1 MKTTTKLLAA
11 IALCTLSA
19 LSFAATPKSYS
30 VSSPDGTLVATVTNA
45 ETLSW
50 TLVKDGVTILEP
62 SAIGMTLGDGSVYAA
77 GKLKGRPVLRSV
89 RGSSIPSPVY
99 KKAQVKE
106 EYDELTLKFKDFN
119 LVFRAYDEAVA
130 YRFVS
135 KAKEDFIVKGEQAE
149 FAFGKD
155 CEGLFPFIAVNTSTL
170 ETQFCSSF
178 ESKYI
183 VSSLVGMPSGR
194 LAFLP
199 VSVSKDGYRVNITE
213 SDLSGYP
220 GMYVYNASFTGDGS
234 VDVGPAGAATSLKGV
249 FPPYPD
255 KVEQGGHNMLQGM
268 VKSRKP
274 YICQASAGQ
283 AFPWRIVAVASDDAQ
298 LLDSDIVWL
307 LGKPSEGDFSW
318 VKPGKVAWDWWN
330 NWNLYGVDFETG
342 INNDT
347 YKYYIDFAA
356 SKGIEYVILD
366 EGWAVNKKADLFQ
379 IVPEID
385 LPMLVDH
392 AAQKGVGLILWAGYK
407 AFDKDMERVCKT
419 YSEMGIKGF
428 KIDFMDRDDQEMV
441 EFCERAAAMCA
452 KYHLLADFHGMYKPS
467 GLNRQYP
474 NVVNFEGV
482 RGLENMK
489 WASFEQYDAV
499 TYDVQVPFIR
509 MFAGP
514 MDYTQGAM
522 DNRQKKSYHVS
533 NGEPCSQ
540 GTRCRQLAMYTV
552 FEAPLT
558 MLCDSP
564 SNYMHEPECT
574 DFIAGVPTVWDETRA
589 LCGKMGEYVAIARRS
604 GTRWYVGVLNN
615 WDVRELDLDLG
626 FIAGR
631 SITVMR
637 DGINAGKVGRDYKKV
652 TMTVPADG
660 KMKVR
665 LAPGGGWTCCTE

>member
-1 MKTTTKLLAA
+1 MKIASRLLATL
-11 IALCTLSA
+11 ALTVLSA
-19 LSFAATPKSYS
+19 LSYAATPKSYS
-30 VSSPDGTLVATVTNA
+30 VTSPDGTLVATVTNG
-45 ETLSW
+45 ESLSW

-62 SAIGMTLGDGSVYAA
+62 SEIGMTLGDGSVYAA
-77 GKLKGRPVLRSV
+77 GRLKGRPVLRSV
-89 RGSSIPSPVY
+89 RGSFIPSHVY

-135 KAKEDFIVKGEQAE
+135 KAKADFIVKGEQAE

-155 CEGLFPFIAVNTSTL
+155 CEGCFTFLSTYTSSL
-170 ETQFCSSF
+170 VTQLWSSF
-178 ESKYI
+178 ESKYS
-183 VSSLVGMPSGR
+183 VSMLSGMPEDR
-194 LAFLP
+194 LAYLP
-199 VSVSKDGYRVNITE
+199 ASISKDGYRVNITE

-220 GMYVYNASFTGDGS
+220 GMYLYNASYTGDGTL
-234 VDVGPAGAATSLKGV
+234 DVGPKGSATSLKSV
-249 FPPYPD
+249 FAPYPD
-255 KVEQGGHNMLQGM
+255 KVEQGGHNMLQGV

-274 YICQASAGQ
+274 YLCQASAGQ
-283 AFPWRIVAVASDDAQ
+283 AFPWRIVAVASDDAK

-307 LGKPSEGDFSW
+307 LGQPSEGDYSW

-330 NWNLYGVDFETG
+330 CWNLYGVDFEAG

-366 EGWAVNKKADLFQ
+366 EGWAVNLKADLFQ

-385 LPMLVDH
+385 LPALVDH
-392 AAQKGVGLILWAGYK
+392 ANKKGVGLILWAGYY
-407 AFDKDMERVCKT
+407 AFNRDMERVCKT

-441 EFCERAAAMCA
+441 EFCERAAATCA

-467 GLNRQYP
+467 GLNRHYP

-482 RGLENMK
+482 KGLENVK
-489 WASFEQYDAV
+489 WATLAQYDMV

-522 DNRQKKSYHVS
+522 VNCQKESYHVS
-533 NGEPCSQ
+533 NDEPCSQ
-540 GTRCRQLAMYTV
+540 GTRCHQLAMYTV
-552 FEAPLT
+552 FEAPFT

-564 SNYMHEPECT
+564 SNYLREPECT
-574 DFIAGVPTVWDETRA
+574 DFIVSVPTVWDETRV
-589 LCGKMGEYVAIARRS
+589 LGGKMGEYVAIARRS
-604 GTRWYVGVLNN
+604 GSRWFVGVLNN
-615 WDVRELDLDLG
+615 WDARELELDLG

-631 SITVMR
+631 SVTVMR
-637 DGINAGKVGRDYKKV
+637 DGVNAAKAGRDYKKE
-652 TMTVPADG
+652 TLTVPADG

-665 LAPGGGWTCCTE
+665 LAPGGGWTCKAE